1 MMSPLPSPI
10 ESLFERQPA
19 LTGFSVRGAEDVP
32 DSCPRSED
40 DCPLFVG
47 DIGIAHMITEKQ
59 YAEIFRDVIGS
70 LAELLA
76 AEPEVAESLRGR
88 TFARVLH

>member
-1 MMSPLPSPI
+1 MSALPSAI
-10 ESLFERQPA
+10 ELLFERQPA
-19 LTGFSVRGAEDVP
+19 LSGFSVRGAGDVP

-40 DCPLFVG
+40 ASPLFVG
-47 DIGIAHMITEKQ
+47 DIGIAHMITEEQ
-59 YAEIFRDVIGS
+59 YAEIFRDVVVA

-76 AEPEVAESLRGR
+76 EEPEAAEVLRGR

>member
-1 MMSPLPSPI
+1 MNALPSQI

-19 LTGFSVRGAEDVP
+19 LWGFSVRGSDQVP
-32 DSCPRSED
+32 DSCSRAED
-40 DCPLFVG
+40 DDPLFVG
-47 DIGIAHMITEKQ
+47 DISISPAINTEQ
-59 YAEIFRDVIGS
+59 YAEIFEEVVAA

-76 AEPEVAESLRGR
+76 EEPEAAEILRGR